1 MHLIIRAD
9 GGPEIGFGHLV
20 RTSALASE
28 LLRQGHSVTYAAT
41 TPESVTDVCPAG
53 VETVELPARTDV
65 SPFRELIKEGAD
77 VVLIDSY
84 LADEDYQHAVR
95 DLVPL
100 AVVSDDTRHPIC
112 ADLVING
119 NLGAKNLDYEVLGDE
134 PAWCLGPDY
143 LLLRESITELASR
156 EPPWR
161 EEPERALVSMG
172 GSDIADLTPT
182 VIRAFDG
189 FDLSVEAIVG
199 PGFSERQERD
209 VRAVATDIST
219 DVQGTRYPDDL
230 AERMFRADFAVST
243 ASSTTYE
250 LLALGTPI
258 VSRPVADNQEPI
270 AAALRERDV
279 ATVLERGRGEVAFQ
293 DAIQEYMSDA
303 ALRRDRRE
311 RGRALVDGKGVLRV
325 HTEVLS
331 LVDENLE
338 T

>member
-20 RTSALASE
+20 RTSVLASE
-28 LLRQGHSVTYAAT
+28 LLRRGHSVTYATT
-41 TPESVTDVCPAG
+41 TPESVADVCPAG

-65 SPFRELIKEGAD
+65 SPFRELIEEGAD

-84 LADEDYQHAVR
+84 LADEDYQRAVR

-119 NLGAKNLDYEVLGDE
+119 NLGATNLDYEVLGDE
-134 PAWCLGPDY
+134 PTWCLGPNY
-143 LLLRESITELASR
+143 LLLRESITELATR
-156 EPPWR
+156 EPPWH
-161 EEPERALVSMG
+161 EEPERALVIMG
-172 GSDIADLTPT
+172 GSDIANLTPT
-182 VIRAFDG
+182 VIRAFEG

-209 VRAVATDIST
+209 VRAAATDVST
-219 DVQGTRYPDDL
+219 DVQVTRDPDDL

-270 AAALRERDV
+270 AAALRERDA
-279 ATVLERGRGEVAFQ
+279 ATVLERGQGEVAFQ
-293 DAIQEYMSDA
+293 DAIREYMSDA
-303 ALRRDRRE
+303 TLRRDRRE
-311 RGRALVDGKGVLRV
+311 RGRALVDGKGALRV
-325 HTEVLS
+325 YTEVLS
-331 LVDENLE
+331 LVDENLG